1 MFEGLRQII
10 IEEPH
15 KYHSPSVEY
24 PKTDL
29 QTLYTEGWWITE
41 IFGSQAVIV
50 KLSKAKRTS
59 KKPYFIC
66 VQSHI
71 NVDQITPKAAKI
83 IKKIQKQQWNTHKDY
98 LLGNTNESKV

>member
-1 MFEGLRQII
+1 MFEGLRGIM

-15 KYHSPSVEY
+15 KYYSPGLEHQ
-24 PKTDL
+24 KIDL
-29 QTLYTEGWWITE
+29 QTLYSKGWWITE

-71 NVDQITPKAAKI
+71 DIKQITPKADKI
-83 IKKIQKQQWNTHKDY
+83 IKKTQQQQWNIYKDY
-98 LLGNTNESKV
+98 LLGYENERQI